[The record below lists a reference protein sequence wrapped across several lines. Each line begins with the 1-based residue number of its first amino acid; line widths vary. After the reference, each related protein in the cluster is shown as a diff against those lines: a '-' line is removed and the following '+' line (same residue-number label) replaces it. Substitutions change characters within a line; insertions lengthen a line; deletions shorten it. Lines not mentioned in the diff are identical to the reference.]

1 LDFFLKYFCS
11 SIYLSRDYRFYRK
24 EDEEGQE
31 IEKCYT
37 KLPIYGI
44 LEIYYHIN
52 RRVYMNKK
60 ILLSAFAAVMGCS
73 ILLSPS
79 SVDARVNS
87 EPGNIIY
94 IAEERISPRSFP
106 TPGSSFTLVEHMYK
120 TYGNGETVGAIAT
133 SVGIAFK
140 QMGKA
145 AGVPGHFIAV
155 GVAAISGW
163 IKNQL
168 EGRLV
173 TYAELR
179 LGISFNTYYGYYEYV
194 ETVTHYTD
202 ASFSKPKKTQYVQT
216 GYKVPNDILARYG
229 LKNP

>member
-1 LDFFLKYFCS
+1 RAMNMAPFIFWNLA
-11 SIYLSRDYRFYRK
+11 FYTIIRT
-24 EDEEGQE
+24 QL
-31 IEKCYT
+31 
-37 KLPIYGI
+37 KLPIHDI
-44 LEIYYHIN
+44 LP
-52 RRVYMNKK
+52 YMGSLYMKK
-60 ILLSAFAAVMGCS
+60 ILLSAFAAFTGCS
-73 ILLSPS
+73 FLLSPG
-79 SVDARVNS
+79 SVDARVSNS

-94 IAEERISPRSFP
+94 IAEERISPRSIP
-106 TPGSSFTLVEHMYK
+106 TPGGSFTLVEHMYK

-179 LGISFNTYYGYYEYV
+179 LGISYNTYYGYYEYV
-194 ETVTHYTD
+194 ETVTHYSD
-202 ASFSKPKKTQYVQT
+202 GSFSKPKQTQYVQT
-216 GYKVPNDILARYG
+216 GYKVPDDILARYG